1 MQKYSISLKYASK
14 KRNTAKVSCVVG
26 VSMGR
31 DGGVPWQKKCPA
43 PGGAGHRE
51 YILSEA
57 VTSLLQIAFLFR
69 FLKCAP
75 LHVTNIRSVRIS
87 ASGGDDDRRRAFPPP
102 RRWWQPCVTPYFA
115 TRGRGDMRGVPNRST
130 QIAPRRWCRAVLP
143 PWCGVYH
150 LVYHLVVWCNDSLP
164 PPPGWHIWDAVWW
177 SPHVADTPVGE
188 IRGYAQRQPP
198 TGVGNYLAFG
208 PHFHYG
214 GVAAMASQARC
225 SVFT

>member
-1 MQKYSISLKYASK
+1 MEFLCKKSK
-14 KRNTAKVSCVVG
+14 KSG
-26 VSMGR
+26 VE
-31 DGGVPWQKKCPA
+31 CPQ
-43 PGGAGHRE
+43 GK
-51 YILSEA
+51 
-57 VTSLLQIAFLFR
+57 
-69 FLKCAP
+69 KCAP
-75 LHVTNIRSVRIS
+75 LHVTNMRSIRIS

-102 RRWWQPCVTPYFA
+102 RRWWQPCETPYSA
-115 TRGRGDMRGVPNRST
+115 TRGRGDMRGMPNRSPS
-130 QIAPRRWCRAVLP
+130 IAPRRWCGAVLP

-150 LVYHLVVWCNDSLP
+150 LVYHMVVWCNDGLP

-208 PHFHYG
+208 PHLHYG
-214 GVAAMASQARC
+214 GVAAMASQAWC